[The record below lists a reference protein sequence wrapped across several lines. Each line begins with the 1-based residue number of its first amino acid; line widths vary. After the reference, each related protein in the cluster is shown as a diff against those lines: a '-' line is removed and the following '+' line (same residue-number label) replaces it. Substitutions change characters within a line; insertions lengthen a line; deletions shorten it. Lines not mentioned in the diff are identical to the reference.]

1 MHWVQRMLRSS
12 MRDEP
17 EAVRLTE
24 THGRFKKERG
34 QLCPRVDLP
43 HFPKRADKAVRA
55 PFVRFLNPPWEE
67 AFSCEFLLIL
77 FFRRCSSLDM
87 NSFIRTF
94 ATSLLLL
101 WAVSASAAPLK
112 ALLI

>member
-24 THGRFKKERG
+24 THGGFKKERG
-34 QLCPRVDLP
+34 QLCPRVDPP

-55 PFVRFLNPPWEE
+55 PFVRFLNPPWENPKPTTGGKRPNE
-67 AFSCEFLLIL
+67 HGQLFSLSSPGGEGRGEEV
-77 FFRRCSSLDM
+77 FRWQ
-87 NSFIRTF
+87 
-94 ATSLLLL
+94 A
-101 WAVSASAAPLK
+101 LK
-112 ALLI
+112 KMF